1 MIDTRR
7 RVMFV
12 IPSLGSGGAERVLV
26 TLLNHIDRD
35 RIDPTLVVLRD
46 DALDLANELPDDL
59 QVIVCGT
66 RRVSRSLA
74 TVVRLAWRLRPHVI
88 FSTLSHLNLGLAM
101 VRWALPPGIRTVGR
115 ETSIVSRAVEGYRH
129 VLAWRL
135 AYRAFYRRLD
145 SVICQSRPMLD
156 DLVERFGV
164 PRQRLV
170 QIGNPIDLR
179 RVRRQAQAAH
189 GRALFP
195 TTGPNLVCC
204 GRLSPEKGVDLVL
217 DAFAS
222 VAHPTATLTIL
233 GGGPEEASLRERAT
247 RLGIAGRVSWLGVRP
262 DPIAY
267 LAQADVLVMGSRFD
281 GFPNVALEA
290 IACGTPVV
298 ATPATGGL
306 AEIVAGAPGCVLA
319 DEVSAP
325 ALASAIASAIGPSG
339 PRRCPPDAAARYDAA
354 RIARR
359 YEAVILGRP
368 ETVDA

>member
-1 MIDTRR
+1 MSEPRT

-12 IPSLGSGGAERVLV
+12 IPSLGPGGAERVLV
-26 TLLNHIDRD
+26 TLLNHLDRG

-46 DALDLANELPDDL
+46 DALNLAPELPADL
-59 QVIVCGT
+59 RVIVCGT

-74 TVVRLAWRLRPHVI
+74 TVVRLAWRIRPHVV

-101 VRWALPPGIRTVGR
+101 VRWAFPPGVRTVGR
-115 ETSIVSRAVEGYRH
+115 ETSIVSSTLEGYRH
-129 VLAWRL
+129 VRAWRL

-156 DLVERFGV
+156 DLVDSFGV

-170 QIGNPIDLR
+170 QIGNPIDLQ
-179 RVRRQAQAAH
+179 RVRRLAEA
-189 GRALFP
+189 GRALELFGAP
-195 TTGPNLVCC
+195 GPNLVCC

-217 DAFAS
+217 DAFAT
-222 VAHPTATLTIL
+222 VACPSATLTIV
-233 GGGPEEASLRERAT
+233 GGGPDEAALRERAA
-247 RLGIAGRVSWLGVRP
+247 RLGIADRVRWLGVRP

-267 LAQADVLVMGSRFD
+267 LAQADALVMGSRFD

-290 IACGTPVV
+290 IACGTPVI

-306 AEIVAGAPGCVLA
+306 AEIVAGAQGCVLA

-325 ALASAIASAIGPSG
+325 ALARAIEAAIGPSG
-339 PRRCPPDAAARYDAA
+339 RSRCAPDAAARYDAS

-359 YEAVILGRP
+359 YEAVILGRA
-368 ETVDA
+368 EAADA